1 MGKQT
6 DNNSRNSAD
15 DYELKVLIDKCNVC
29 HSNLDTDHH
38 KVCKHHGEAMK
49 ASHFDPYP
57 LAARLVLARPRKV
70 AHLTRQTEDLL
81 NYELFALN

>member
-6 DNNSRNSAD
+6 DNNRRSNTEPD

-38 KVCKHHGEAMK
+38 KVCKHHGERRATGDDVFSIF
-49 ASHFDPYP
+49 A
-57 LAARLVLARPRKV
+57 VL
-70 AHLTRQTEDLL
+70 
-81 NYELFALN
+81 F

>member
-49 ASHFDPYP
+49 ASHS
-57 LAARLVLARPRKV
+57 RPISSRCSTG
-70 AHLTRQTEDLL
+70 AGATEKSRTSDASDGRPSQL
-81 NYELFALN
+81 